1 VAEAERTIITP
12 DDETPERAG
21 TEAGTEA
28 GAAAAE
34 PPARSRGRRVA
45 VLIGVAV
52 LAYVLDLLSKLWVVH
67 SLEGHEPITL
77 VGHYLRLDAL
87 RNGGAA
93 FGMGQSMTIV
103 FTVIAVGV
111 IAVIARLSRRLHS
124 TPWAVA
130 LGLLLGGAFGNLTDR
145 VFRTPGGFQGH
156 VVDFIAPA
164 HFAVFNLADSAITC
178 GGVLIVLLTFR
189 GIDPDGTRH

>member
-1 VAEAERTIITP
+1 MAEAERIIITP
-12 DDETPERAG
+12 DDETPEQA
-21 TEAGTEA
+21 EAPASE
-28 GAAAAE
+28 AAAV
-34 PPARSRGRRVA
+34 PPAASRARRVA
-45 VLIGVAV
+45 VLSGVAV
-52 LAYVLDLLSKLWVVH
+52 LAYLLDLLSKLWVVH
-67 SLEGHEPITL
+67 SLEGRQPITL
-77 VGHYLRLDAL
+77 LGHYLRLDAL

-103 FTVIAVGV
+103 FTAIAVGV
-111 IAVIARLSRRLHS
+111 IVVIARLSRRLRS

-145 VFRTPGGFQGH
+145 VFRAPGDFQGH

-189 GIDPDGTRH
+189 GIDPDGTHHRD

>member
-1 VAEAERTIITP
+1 MAEAERTIITP
-12 DDETPERAG
+12 DDETPERA
-21 TEAGTEA
+21 EA
-28 GAAAAE
+28 GAEAEAAAVAE
-34 PPARSRGRRVA
+34 PPARSSGRRVA

-52 LAYVLDLLSKLWVVH
+52 LAYVLDLVSKLWVVH
-67 SLEGHEPITL
+67 SLEGHEPITVL
-77 VGHYLRLDAL
+77 GHYLRLDAL

-145 VFRTPGGFQGH
+145 VFRTPGDFQGH

-189 GIDPDGTRH
+189 GIDPDGTHH